1 MAAKKKA
8 DAAVENTAEVT
19 QETTEQVQDTV
30 EQMTEDNRRNLT
42 TRSLW
47 LTTYFQPSVREWKI

>member
-30 EQMTEDNRRNLT
+30 EQMTARRNLT

>member
-30 EQMTEDNRRNLT
+30 EQMTEGNKKELDNK
-42 TRSLW
+42 SLW

>member
-19 QETTEQVQDTV
+19 QETTEHDRGQQEGT
-30 EQMTEDNRRNLT
+30 
-42 TRSLW
+42 
-47 LTTYFQPSVREWKI
+47 

>member
-30 EQMTEDNRRNLT
+30 CLLYT
-42 TRSLW
+42 S
-47 LTTYFQPSVREWKI
+47 PSPRD

>member
-19 QETTEQVQDTV
+19 QETVQAEFNEEV
-30 EQMTEDNRRNLT
+30 
-42 TRSLW
+42 
-47 LTTYFQPSVREWKI
+47 